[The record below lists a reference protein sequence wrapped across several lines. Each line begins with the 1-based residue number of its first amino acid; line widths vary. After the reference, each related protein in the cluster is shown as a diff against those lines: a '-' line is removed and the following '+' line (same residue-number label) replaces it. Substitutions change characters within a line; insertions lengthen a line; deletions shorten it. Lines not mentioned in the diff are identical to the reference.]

1 KMSAV
6 KQSSDFDVVVIG
18 AGIQGSSTAYTLSKS
33 GKNVLLLEQFPLPHT
48 RGSSHGQSRIIRKT
62 YEEDHFAEMMQE
74 AYRLWAEIEK
84 DSNTELYVKTG
95 MLAFGPPTDS
105 YLKGAERAFIKWGY
119 PYTKFTNK
127 EFAEAYPQINVPE
140 NYIAIL
146 DHDAGI
152 LRADKCLKAIQQ
164 LFVQNGG
171 TLKDGVAVSGI
182 RPGNTIHVSTS
193 KGVYRC
199 KQLVITAGPW
209 TSKLLKPLGLHLPL
223 QLYAVTVCYWKHKG
237 QALYNT
243 SMGFPSF
250 KARGLENDYRSDMY
264 GVPSEEYPNHMKVC
278 LHSGTDI
285 DDPEDRDLIQNGD
298 DVAKTCDFVDKVFPG
313 LENKPSIIERCMY
326 TVTPDNSFVL
336 DVHPRWNNIIIGAGF
351 SGTGFKLGPVV
362 GKILTDL
369 TLK

>member
-1 KMSAV
+1 MSAV

-223 QLYAVTVCYWKHKG
+223 Q
-237 QALYNT
+237 
-243 SMGFPSF
+243 
-250 KARGLENDYRSDMY
+250 
-264 GVPSEEYPNHMKVC
+264 VC

-369 TLK
+369 TLKRPAKYDLSPFKISRFLNTTVPKSQI

>member
-223 QLYAVTVCYWKHKG
+223 QPLSIHVLYWKVKN
-237 QALYNT
+237 ADLFT
-243 SMGFPSF
+243 PKVFPTF
-250 KARGLENDYRSDMY
+250 IDVDKMVY
-264 GVPSEEYPNHMKVC
+264 GVPLFEYTQHLKVC